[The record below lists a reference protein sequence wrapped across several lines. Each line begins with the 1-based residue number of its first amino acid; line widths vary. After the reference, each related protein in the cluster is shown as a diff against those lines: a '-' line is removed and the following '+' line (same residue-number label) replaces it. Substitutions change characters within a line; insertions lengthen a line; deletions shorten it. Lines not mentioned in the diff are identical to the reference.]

1 MGVGRAGRRT
11 LAEHL
16 DLLDSLSNCDFVFK
30 TSEKDDKRQML
41 ENLLSNCQIEDGKL
55 FGNYRS
61 WFKLV
66 ADAKAKTGGQTSEM
80 KEWLPAMD
88 SNHD

>member
-1 MGVGRAGRRT
+1 
-11 LAEHL
+11 
-16 DLLDSLSNCDFVFK
+16 
-30 TSEKDDKRQML
+30 ML